1 MRWEG
6 LLTQRQEVDS
16 VARRKIYAVYDN
28 GVLMGRYTGKE
39 ISAEIGVPCA
49 TVSAYASSGA
59 KYQGRYT
66 MEVVG
71 VCDTDEEAW
80 ITTWTEEWDQAR
92 QEILTA
98 GR

>member
-1 MRWEG
+1 MEP
-6 LLTQRQEVDS
+6 
-16 VARRKIYAVYDN
+16 VARRKIYAIYEN
-28 GVLMGRYTGKE
+28 GVLLGHYTSKE
-39 ISAEIGVPCA
+39 ASLKIGVPCA
-49 TVSAYASSGA
+49 TISAYASSGA
-59 KYQGRYT
+59 KCQGRYT

-80 ITTWTEEWDQAR
+80 IDAWAEAWNQVR